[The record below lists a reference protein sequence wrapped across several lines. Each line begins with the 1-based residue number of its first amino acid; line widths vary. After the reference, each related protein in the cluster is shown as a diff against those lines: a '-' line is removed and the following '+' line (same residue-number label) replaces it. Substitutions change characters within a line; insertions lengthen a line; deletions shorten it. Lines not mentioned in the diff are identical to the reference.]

1 MTMRAAIY
9 TEYGSPSVL
18 HLTEINNPIPKN
30 KELLVRVYSSTVSAA
45 VIWLRKG
52 QFPESK
58 ILTFLIRLMFGITK
72 PRHSILG
79 FEFSG
84 VVEDVGKDVTLF
96 RKGDQV
102 FGTTTGLRNGAY
114 AEYVCVPEKWSQGVV
129 ALKSNGLSFQQAA
142 ALPVGGMTAL
152 QLLKKAKIEKGHR
165 VLIYGASG
173 SVGTYAVQLA
183 KYFGGYVVAV
193 CGTTNIELVKS
204 IGADQVIDYTKTDI
218 SQLEDRF
225 DVILDA
231 VGKFSF
237 EKLGVILKKG
247 GRFVSVK
254 SITYEK
260 TEYLDFLQ
268 KAVHEG
274 KLKPIVDRT
283 YHLEQIVE
291 ANEYV
296 DLGHKKGNVVINVI
310 AFG

>member
-1 MTMRAAIY
+1 MKAAVFNQ
-9 TEYGSPSVL
+9 YGSPAVL
-18 HLTEINNPIPKN
+18 HLAEIDKPIPKD

-45 VIWLRKG
+45 VIWVRKG
-52 QFPESK
+52 QFPVSR

-72 PRHSILG
+72 PRQPILG

-84 VVEDVGKDVTLF
+84 VVEDVGKDVMLF
-96 RKGDQV
+96 RRGDEV
-102 FGTTTGLRNGAY
+102 YGTTTGLKNGAY

-129 ALKSNGLSFQQAA
+129 AFKPNVLTFQEAA

-237 EKLGVILKKG
+237 
-247 GRFVSVK
+247 
-254 SITYEK
+254 
-260 TEYLDFLQ
+260 
-268 KAVHEG
+268 
-274 KLKPIVDRT
+274 
-283 YHLEQIVE
+283 
-291 ANEYV
+291 
-296 DLGHKKGNVVINVI
+296 
-310 AFG
+310 